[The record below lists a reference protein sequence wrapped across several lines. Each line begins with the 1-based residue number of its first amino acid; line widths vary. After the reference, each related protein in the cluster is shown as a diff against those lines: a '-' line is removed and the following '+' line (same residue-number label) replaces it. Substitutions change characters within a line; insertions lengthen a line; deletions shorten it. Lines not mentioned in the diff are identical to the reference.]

1 MSVAEMKVKAVSQ
14 LVQIEDENSLKE
26 VLKYLEQVNYKLQK
40 DHIKSA
46 DKIFDEAVSQYD
58 SILKKLAE

>member
-14 LVQIEDENSLKE
+14 LVQIEDENTLKE
-26 VLKYLEQVNYKLQK
+26 VLKYLEQANYKLQK

-58 SILKKLAE
+58 SVLKKLAE

>member
-14 LVQIEDENSLKE
+14 LVQIEDENTLKE
-26 VLKYLEQVNYKLQK
+26 VLKYLEEANYKLQ

-46 DKIFDEAVSQYD
+46 DKIFESAVLQYD
-58 SILKKLAE
+58 SVLKKLAE